1 MIFYA
6 LVVVGFGLAIG
17 AVSMSAARRSAH
29 TDEQSVRR
37 QRIVQYCFLALIV
50 AILIYDA
57 IDTPKHRYINLAIAA
72 IAFGGLVF
80 DWLRGRR
87 RPR

>member
-1 MIFYA
+1 MIIYA
-6 LVVVGFGLAIG
+6 LVIVGFGLAIG
-17 AVSMSAARRSAH
+17 AGSMFAARRSSH

-72 IAFGGLVF
+72 IAFGALVF
-80 DWLRGRR
+80 DWLKGRR

>member
-17 AVSMSAARRSAH
+17 AGSMFAARRSAH

-37 QRIVQYCFLALIV
+37 QRIVQYCFLALV
-50 AILIYDA
+50 LALLIYDA

-72 IAFGGLVF
+72 IAFGALVF
-80 DWLRGRR
+80 DWLKGRR
-87 RPR
+87 RRR